1 VNRTLPAAL
10 AAVALAGIA
19 APAGAYPLDA
29 FDETG
34 IARLEA
40 YRRIQ
45 EAEMPGLHLPPG
57 ARLPGDAIRLRLVGR
72 PELRLPDPDPDF
84 TEAVKTLLPAR
95 ADAYGVAVLDLSD
108 PEAPRYAVH
117 RADRIQNPGS
127 VGKVL
132 VALAWFQALAD
143 AHPEDV
149 EARARLL
156 RETRVEADDWI
167 RRDHHV
173 VPFWEPGAPRLAR
186 RPIREGDAGNLYT
199 WLDWMLSASSNAAA
213 AILQK
218 ELLLLSRFG
227 ADYPVPRE
235 AAERYL
241 EETPQDVLGRRFR
254 AAMTEPIERNGLD
267 PGKLRQGSFFTR
279 TGQARVPG
287 TSSVATARELLR
299 FVVQME
305 KGRLVDPW
313 SSLEIKRLL
322 YLTDRRIRY
331 AASRALWDFPVFF
344 KSGSFYSCRPEPGFE
359 CGRHRGNRFNYM
371 NSVAVVEGG
380 EAQPDL
386 WYAAAVLSNVLR
398 RDSAEIHETLG
409 ERIHRL
415 VAPAP
420 AETGEAGA
428 SAEPEEGA
436 DAAPATGPEGQ
447 PPAPETGDGGA
458 E

>member
-1 VNRTLPAAL
+1 VNRTLRAAL
-10 AAVALAGIA
+10 AALALAGA
-19 APAGAYPLDA
+19 AALAGAYPLDS
-29 FDETG
+29 FDATG

-45 EAEMPGLHLPPG
+45 EAEMPGLLLPRG
-57 ARLPGDAIRLRLVGR
+57 AQLPGDAIGLRLTEH
-72 PELRLPDPDPDF
+72 PELRLPTPDPAF
-84 TEAVKTLLPAR
+84 TEAVKARLPAR

-108 PEAPRYAVH
+108 PESPRYASH
-117 RADRIQNPGS
+117 QAGRRQYPGS

-143 AHPEDV
+143 VHPDDV

-167 RRDHHV
+167 LRDHHV
-173 VPFWEPGAPRLAR
+173 VPFWEPGAPRLTR

-218 ELLLLSRFG
+218 ELLLLSHFG
-227 ADYPVPRE
+227 ADYPVPRQQ
-235 AAERYL
+235 AQRYL
-241 EETPQDVLGRRFR
+241 DETPKDVLGRRFR

-279 TGQARVPG
+279 TGRARVPG
-287 TSSVATARELLR
+287 TSSVATARELVR
-299 FVVQME
+299 FAVQME

-313 SSLEIKRLL
+313 SSLELKRLL

-331 AASRALWDFPVFF
+331 AASRALADVPVFF

-371 NSVAVVEGG
+371 NSIAIVEGG
-380 EAQPDL
+380 EAQPGL

-415 VAPAP
+415 VAPDPAEAGEGGAP
-420 AETGEAGA
+420 AE
-428 SAEPEEGA
+428 
-436 DAAPATGPEGQ
+436 AAPVDDSAQGA
-447 PPAPETGDGGA
+447 PAPEDGDV